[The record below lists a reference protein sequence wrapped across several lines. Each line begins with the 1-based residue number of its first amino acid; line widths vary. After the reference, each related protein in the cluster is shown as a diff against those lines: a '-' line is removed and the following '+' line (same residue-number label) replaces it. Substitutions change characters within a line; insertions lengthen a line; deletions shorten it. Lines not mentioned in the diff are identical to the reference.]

1 MLNFCE
7 TVFREKLL
15 EIIEN
20 FLVFHASKIGEIIFS
35 EPFFVFKTALRPGWN
50 GMFKLFLFGSAADE
64 TKKRV
69 VTAGKGAPKIRVK
82 ICTFTGMKRKVL
94 LIYTGGT
101 IGMEKDYETGS
112 LVPFNFENIFNKIP
126 EMRLLE
132 CEVSVHPFE
141 KPLDSSDMGPE
152 QWKIIANYI
161 AKNYEKFDGFL
172 ILHGTDTMAYTAS
185 ALSFMLKGLKK
196 PVILTG
202 SQLPIGDLRTD
213 AKENLLTSLYYASLY
228 ENDEAVIQEVTVYFE
243 YKLLRGNRTLKYS
256 AEYFDAY
263 ESPNYPI
270 LGQSGVHLNVDK
282 EALYRDSSNEKF
294 SVDLHISQDVLF
306 WRIFPGMTLDHFAEI
321 PKMKVLILQV
331 FGSGTI
337 FNTEKTAAT
346 LQKIRDNGTEIVVV
360 SQCVSGGISFGK
372 YENSNVFTKVGAISG
387 TDITAESAITKAMH
401 LMDNPNYSGT
411 FGKNFTKNLRGEIS
425 EN

>member
-1 MLNFCE
+1 
-7 TVFREKLL
+7 
-15 EIIEN
+15 
-20 FLVFHASKIGEIIFS
+20 
-35 EPFFVFKTALRPGWN
+35 
-50 GMFKLFLFGSAADE
+50 
-64 TKKRV
+64 
-69 VTAGKGAPKIRVK
+69 
-82 ICTFTGMKRKVL
+82 MKRKVL

-112 LVPFNFENIFNKIP
+112 LVPFNFENIFSKIP
-126 EMRLLE
+126 EMKLIE
-132 CEVSVHPFE
+132 CEVSVHPFR

-152 QWKIIANYI
+152 QWKIIADYI
-161 AKNYEKFDGFL
+161 GKNYENYDGFL

-228 ENDEAVIQEVTVYFE
+228 ENNEAVIQEVAVYFE
-243 YKLLRGNRTLKYS
+243 YKLLRGNRTLKFS

-263 ESPNYPI
+263 QSPNYPL

-282 EALYRDSSNEKF
+282 EALFRCKSNVPF
-294 SVDLHISQDVLF
+294 SVDLHISQEVLF
-306 WRIFPGMTLDHFAEI
+306 WRIFPGMTMEMFSEL

-337 FNTEKTAAT
+337 FSSAKTEET
-346 LQKIRDNGTEIVVV
+346 LKKIRDKGAEIVVV

-372 YENSNVFTKVGAISG
+372 YENSNIFSKIGAISG
-387 TDITAESAITKAMH
+387 NDITAESAITKAMH
-401 LMDNPNYSGT
+401 LIDNPNYIGT
-411 FGKNFTKNLRGEIS
+411 FAENFAKDLRGEMT
-425 EN
+425 EDF